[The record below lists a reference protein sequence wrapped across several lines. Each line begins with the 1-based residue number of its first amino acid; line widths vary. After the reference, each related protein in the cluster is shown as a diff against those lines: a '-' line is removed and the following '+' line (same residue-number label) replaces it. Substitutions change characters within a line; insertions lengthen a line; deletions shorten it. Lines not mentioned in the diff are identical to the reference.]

1 MAETTRTSA
10 VDFLRD
16 VREQVQKV
24 TWPDREQL
32 KSSTG
37 VIVVFMLLNALI
49 IFAMDYGIRAV
60 LELVTS
66 LFAGR

>member
-37 VIVVFMLLNALI
+37 VIVVFMLIISMI
-49 IFAMDYGIRAV
+49 IFGMDYGIRAI

-66 LFAGR
+66 LFSGR